1 MWEREPSLQDE
12 IKKTSEGN
20 MQVHS
25 MGDIQQ
31 GLGKMRKSLSQW
43 SADNFGSAT
52 KELRKIRERMENI
65 SKHDG

>member
-1 MWEREPSLQDE
+1 
-12 IKKTSEGN
+12 
-20 MQVHS
+20 

-52 KELRKIRERMENI
+52 KKLRKIRERMENI